1 MNMYSQNLITPAC
14 SSMYAGLQKI
24 VYGAIL
30 STNSRDLGL
39 MTVCGH
45 VS

>member
-1 MNMYSQNLITPAC
+1 MYSQNLITPVATC
-14 SSMYAGLQKI
+14 MHAGLQKI

-30 STNSRDLGL
+30 STTSRDLSL
-39 MTVCGH
+39 MTGH